1 MLGIPSALF
10 IILFNILKSTEKA
23 LPVDLLRY
31 DGITVLFYMKVPSEI
46 VYPLIV
52 GDLFNAYFKA
62 ESIFRYQLYSH

>member
-10 IILFNILKSTEKA
+10 MFLFNTLKSTEKA
-23 LPVDLLRY
+23 LPVDLLRPERY
-31 DGITVLFYMKVPSEI
+31 DGHHWASPPEI
-46 VYPLIV
+46 VYPL